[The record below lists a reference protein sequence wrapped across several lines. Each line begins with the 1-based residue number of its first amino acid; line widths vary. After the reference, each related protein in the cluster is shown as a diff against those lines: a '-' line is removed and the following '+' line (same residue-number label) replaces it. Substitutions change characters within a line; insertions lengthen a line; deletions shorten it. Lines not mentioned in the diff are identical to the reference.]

1 MVSNQTKTEDS
12 KTTRTDCGL
21 APKNDL
27 LRCFA
32 PPVSHA
38 PRIVWRSAPCHRRH
52 AADDA
57 TRRALVPTSRA
68 HSVVELRDAFV
79 SALAAREPARRKVL
93 MVEIT
98 LIRGVNDGVD
108 AARRVVE
115 VGVSGVVALR
125 WVGWGGGSISTSK
138 RMGGIIRSLLQ

>member
-1 MVSNQTKTEDS
+1 M
-12 KTTRTDCGL
+12 
-21 APKNDL
+21 
-27 LRCFA
+27 
-32 PPVSHA
+32 
-38 PRIVWRSAPCHRRH
+38 
-52 AADDA
+52 
-57 TRRALVPTSRA
+57 PTSRA

-79 SALAAREPARRKVL
+79 GALAAREPARRKVL

-125 WVGWGGGSISTSK
+125 GVGWGGGRISTSNR
-138 RMGGIIRSLLQ
+138 RMGGIIRSRLQWEPHHSS